1 MIPLDSEG
9 GTPNSIIES
18 SMDALIKRSEGVIDK
33 NSGEGIRVLRKPE
46 TLAAEVL
53 ASKRLLAVFLRLYT
67 GPRSAREIIDTPI
80 YVVDG
85 GKLVERRMPSST
97 AYKVIKRLLE
107 VGLIEYYKGI
117 DYRKKIY
124 MLSSLGRSVA
134 SIVAKTLRRYIVR
147 ELGDEVKYEAFS
159 TFVARELGLDP
170 ELVIDV
176 INASKYEGRYGEAYV
191 AIKEGE

>member
-1 MIPLDSEG
+1 MRPLDSGE

-18 SMDALIKRSEGVIDK
+18 SMDAPIKRGGGVIDK

-53 ASKRLLAVFLRLYT
+53 ANKRLLAVFLRLYT

-80 YVVDG
+80 YGVDG
-85 GKLVERRMPSST
+85 GKPVERRMPSST

-107 VGLIEYYKGI
+107 VGLVEYSRGI

-124 MLSSLGRSVA
+124 MLSSLGHSVA
-134 SIVAKTLRRYIVR
+134 SIVIRTLRRRIVR
-147 ELGDEVKYEAFS
+147 ELGDEVRYEAFS

-176 INASKYEGRYGEAYV
+176 IDASKYKGGYGETYV